1 MNLGF
6 SEPNL
11 QYFLHKLAIHNRNTK
26 KCCKSVQSYQYWH
39 KDVVLLSL
47 LLTLNRFDTLL
58 WCLHCWLWISKYWL
72 GCCYLCKILLVALY
86 KILLLLLHTI
96 FQGIRSY
103 YFLQTICLLILIP
116 DGDSHHMEVSPLICR
131 AKQWTGFYM
140 IGTSVMKELKFS
152 KIINIFLLYCDSIIM
167 GEIAEVL
174 VFQYSN

>member
-11 QYFLHKLAIHNRNTK
+11 QYFLHKLTIHNRNTK
-26 KCCKSVQSYQYWH
+26 TCCKSVQSYQYWH